1 MSNLPTPGT
10 YAIDPSHSSV
20 GFAVRHFGLARVRGE
35 FTSFEGSLTIDP
47 DPAASAVSVTIQA
60 DSFDSRDEGRDTH
73 VRSADFLDVESHP
86 TLTFTSTGVRQDGDD
101 WIVTG
106 DLTVRGTSRSVEL
119 RTSFDGEIDDPYGMG
134 RVAFSAS
141 TRIDR
146 TDFGLTWN
154 QTLETGGLV
163 VGKQVDI
170 TLEVEAVRPLGE
182 GA

>member
-10 YAIDPSHSSV
+10 YAIDPSHS
-20 GFAVRHFGLARVRGE
+20 
-35 FTSFEGSLTIDP
+35 
-47 DPAASAVSVTIQA
+47 
-60 DSFDSRDEGRDTH
+60 
-73 VRSADFLDVESHP
+73 
-86 TLTFTSTGVRQDGDD
+86 
-101 WIVTG
+101 
-106 DLTVRGTSRSVEL
+106 SVEL

-182 GA
+182 DA